1 MDANARMG
9 KRRLSRRSAVAA
21 SLIVA
26 VLAISSWGDTRS
38 GSSSTVDM
46 VSVIVRTLPGSPQA
60 AERAVERE
68 GGITVRRIGIIGGLV
83 AEVPR
88 ASLDRLSAESG
99 ILAVTRNGRVQLAA
113 ATNGYDA
120 GTDPYSLYTIAQKVT
135 GASSYWAKGFT
146 GKGVDVAL
154 IDSGVANV
162 QGLNDAGKVVYG
174 PDFSVESQAPNLR
187 NKDAFGH
194 GTHMAG
200 IIAGRDSATA
210 VKAGNTSRFL
220 GIAPDARVVSV
231 KVADAQGWTDVS
243 QVIAGIDWVVNHT
256 RSDGLNIR
264 VLNLS
269 FGSYGLQSYLLDP
282 LSYAAEVAWR
292 KGLVVVVSAGNR
304 GGESIGMTNPAID
317 PYVIAVGGYTDPGGL
332 YGTSDATIPSWSSRG
347 DGVRNPDVVAPGTS
361 VASLRVP
368 ASDIDQLFPSARVGG
383 RFFRGSGSSQ
393 ATAVVSGAAALI
405 LQQRPTISPDQ
416 IKALLRQ
423 SATKIPSATVA
434 AQGAGALDLKVA
446 LGKTTPSALLTKQL
460 FVPATGLGSLEAARG
475 SLRIVDGTVALT
487 GEQDLFGVGWDAV
500 AWTDQF
506 LRGVTWVGGV
516 WRTVDWAGAT
526 WTAND
531 FAGRTW
537 SGRTWSDNTWDG
549 RTWSGRSWSGRSW
562 SGRSWSGRSWSD
574 EGWSARSWD

>member
-1 MDANARMG
+1 MDTSMQAGMTSM
-9 KRRLSRRSAVAA
+9 RRRFVIAAALIAVILASGPVGDARSA
-21 SLIVA
+21 SDL
-26 VLAISSWGDTRS
+26 
-38 GSSSTVDM
+38 
-46 VSVIVRTLPGSPQA
+46 VSVIVRAIPGSSGL

-68 GGITVRRIGIIGGLV
+68 GGVTIRRIGIIGGLV

-88 ASLDRLSAESG
+88 ASLDRLGAEPG
-99 ILAVTRNGRVQLAA
+99 ILAITRNGRVQLAA
-113 ATNGYDA
+113 ASGGYNA

-135 GASSYWAKGFT
+135 GASSFWAKGFT

-162 QGLNDAGKVVYG
+162 QGLNGAGKIVYG

-187 NKDAFGH
+187 NTDAFGH

-210 VKAGNTSRFL
+210 VKAGDTSRFL

-231 KVADAQGWTDVS
+231 KVADAEGWTDVS
-243 QVIAGIDWVVNHT
+243 QVIAGIDWVVNH
-256 RSDGLNIR
+256 RASNGLNIR

-269 FGSYGLQSYLLDP
+269 FGTYGLQSYLLDP

-317 PYVIAVGGYTDPGGL
+317 PYVIAVGAYADPGGQ
-332 YGTSDATIPSWSSRG
+332 YGTSDATLPSWASRG
-347 DGVRNPDVVAPGTS
+347 DGVRNPDLVAPGTS

-368 ASDIDQLFPSARVGG
+368 ESNIDQLFPSARVGG
-383 RFFRGSGSSQ
+383 RFFRGSGTSQ
-393 ATAVVSGAAALI
+393 AAAVVSGAAALI

-416 IKALLRQ
+416 IKALFTQ
-423 SATKIPSATVA
+423 SAAKIPSATTTS
-434 AQGAGALDLKVA
+434 QGAGALDLKVA

-460 FVPATGLGSLEAARG
+460 WVPATGLGSLEAARG
-475 SLRIVDGTVALT
+475 SLHVVDGTVELT
-487 GEQDLFGVGWDAV
+487 GEQDLFGIGWDAA
-500 AWTDQF
+500 AWADQT
-506 LRGVTWVGGV
+506 LQGVTWVGDV
-516 WRTVDWAGAT
+516 WRTVNWAGLT
-526 WTAND
+526 WTARD
-531 FAGRTW
+531 FAGRSW
-537 SGRTWSDNTWDG
+537 SGRSWSDNTWDG

-574 EGWSARSWD
+574 EGWSAMSWG